1 MASFNIIAKELKV
14 IKKDK
19 QLREM
24 ISKTIV
30 KAIKQYK

>member
-1 MASFNIIAKELKV
+1 MASFNIIYKELKD

-19 QLREM
+19 ELREM
-24 ISKTIV
+24 ISKNIV

>member
-14 IKKDK
+14 KQKDK
-19 QLREM
+19 EFRAI

>member
-14 IKKDK
+14 IQKDK
-19 QLREM
+19 ELREM
-24 ISKTIV
+24 IRKTIV

>member
-1 MASFNIIAKELKV
+1 MASFNIIDKELKA
-14 IKKDK
+14 KQKDR

-24 ISKTIV
+24 ISKMIV